1 MATVVE
7 LRYGSVR
14 SVASS
19 PASGSPADPIVAMPL
34 STGGGAESMV
44 AVLAGSTLMT
54 MSIDMSSYFSQRI
67 QVSVYA
73 AFCAGLA
80 NSLIHCAIVQ
90 WCCLYHTSA
99 EE

>member
-19 PASGSPADPIVAMPL
+19 PASGSPADPVVAMPL
-34 STGGGAESMV
+34 STGGGGTESLV

-54 MSIDMSSYFSQRI
+54 TSIDVSSHFPQRKQI
-67 QVSVYA
+67 PVD
-73 AFCAGLA
+73 
-80 NSLIHCAIVQ
+80 
-90 WCCLYHTSA
+90 SA
-99 EE
+99 S